1 MVKPPRSV
9 VVHGLDHARAAA
21 AAAAALCLPVRIVSA
36 PGAAVYA
43 GPAWFAEVVAAARRA
58 HPQAEVEA
66 VLDCGDS
73 PGAVLAAL
81 RRGAETL
88 RFSGPFAARRKLA
101 ALAEASGARLE
112 WRATPALDLDGAS
125 DPEAAV
131 AVWLSRRA

>member
-1 MVKPPRSV
+1 MAKPPRSV
-9 VVHGLDHARAAA
+9 VVHGLDHACAAA
-21 AAAAALCLPVRIVSA
+21 AAAAALDLPVRVVSA
-36 PGAAVYA
+36 PCAALYA

-58 HPQAEVEA
+58 HPQAEIEA

-88 RFSGPFAARRKLA
+88 RFSGPLAARRKLA
-101 ALAEASGARLE
+101 ALAKSSGARLE
-112 WRATPALDLDGAS
+112 WRATPALDLDGAP

-131 AVWLSRRA
+131 AAWLSGRA

>member
-1 MVKPPRSV
+1 MAKPPRSI

-21 AAAAALCLPVRIVSA
+21 AAAAALGLPVRIVSA

-43 GPAWFAEVVAAARRA
+43 GPAWFAEVAAAARRA

-81 RRGAETL
+81 RRGVETV
-88 RFSGPFAARRKLA
+88 RFSGPLAARRKLA
-101 ALAEASGARLE
+101 VLAAASGARLE
-112 WRATPALDLDGAS
+112 WRAAPALDLDGAP
-125 DPEAAV
+125 DPEAAA
-131 AVWLSRRA
+131 AVWLSGRS

>member
-1 MVKPPRSV
+1 MAKPPRSV

-21 AAAAALCLPVRIVSA
+21 AAAAALGLPLRIVSA
-36 PGAAVYA
+36 TGAAVYA

-58 HPQAEVEA
+58 HPQAEIEA

-88 RFSGPFAARRKLA
+88 RFSGPLA

-112 WRATPALDLDGAS
+112 WRAAPALDLDGAP
-125 DPEAAV
+125 DTEAAV
-131 AVWLSRRA
+131 AARLSGRA